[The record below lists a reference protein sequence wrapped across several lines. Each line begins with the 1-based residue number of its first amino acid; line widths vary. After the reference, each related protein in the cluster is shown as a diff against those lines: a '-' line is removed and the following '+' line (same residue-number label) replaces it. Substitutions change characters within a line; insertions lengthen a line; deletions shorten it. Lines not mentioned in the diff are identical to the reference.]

1 MLEEPRT
8 GQGSEKRLY
17 VCSKVVYFILQG
29 LFKNRLYC
37 NMKPTGLHEVQD
49 FCERGYNSSMRYALF
64 VSGLSLMA
72 CSLIPAAPKPLPD
85 QLLLPRYEDLL
96 PDGAAAPGLP
106 ASPEASADPNAEPRL
121 RNVLEQLNVPFS
133 EQNWLTLRRLVDTQP
148 SGRWSR
154 SQDFSEAENL
164 QANFQRFGPL
174 FNPPIN
180 SAENYRVRAVS
191 FAEKASVPHYLD
203 LDYFL
208 THQRILVAKWD
219 TASGEF
225 VVKQSD
231 GSLVNYLLTQAVAPP
246 RYLKVVF

>member
-1 MLEEPRT
+1 M
-8 GQGSEKRLY
+8 
-17 VCSKVVYFILQG
+17 CSKVLYFILKG

-37 NMKPTGLHEVQD
+37 NMKPRELHKVQD
-49 FCERGYNSSMRYALF
+49 FCERGYNGIMRYALI
-64 VSGLSLMA
+64 VLSLSLSA
-72 CSLIPAAPKPLPD
+72 CSLIPAAEQPLPD

-106 ASPEASADPNAEPRL
+106 ANPDASADPTAEPRL
-121 RNVLEQLNVPFS
+121 RNVLEQMNVPFS

-148 SGRWSR
+148 SGLWSR
-154 SQDFSEAENL
+154 SQDFSAAENL

-180 SAENYRVRAVS
+180 SAEAYRVRAVS

-219 TASGEF
+219 ASTSEF

-231 GSLVNYLLTQAVAPP
+231 GSLVNYLLTQAVPSP